1 MARIIVID
9 DSYDFRSTLKTILEE
24 EGYEVETAENG
35 DEGIKLFTENPAD
48 VVITDII
55 MPGKEGIETMVELH
69 KTFPDAKVIAM
80 SGGGFQG
87 PMDYLEGAK
96 LIGGALRTFTKP
108 FRMVDMLQ
116 AVRELLEDKKS

>member
-9 DSYDFRSTLKTILEE
+9 DDYDFRSILKTILEN
-24 EGYEVETAENG
+24 EGYEVEAAESG
-35 DEGIKLFTENPAD
+35 DEGIKMFTENPAD
-48 VVITDII
+48 LVITDII

-87 PMDYLEGAK
+87 PMDYLEGAT
-96 LIGGALRTFTKP
+96 LLGGALRTFTKP
-108 FRMVDMLQ
+108 FRMKAMLK
-116 AVRELLEDKKS
+116 AVKELLEDKKS